1 MTELSGLYAITD
13 AGLIAPEHFPAAIR
27 AALCGG
33 AKIIQYRDK
42 SNDREQRFHQAT
54 IIQALCKQHGALLI
68 INDDVELARDVD
80 ADGVHIGLDDR
91 PIQDARTI
99 LGRERIIGVSCY
111 NQLTLAE
118 QAAHDGADYIAFGS
132 FFNSP
137 TKPRAVNADVS
148 LLQAARRFDVP
159 LCAIGGITLENASAL
174 IDAGADMVAV
184 ISAVFGSEDIELT
197 CHQFKQLFS

>member
-13 AGLIAPEHFPAAIR
+13 AGLIAPEHFPAAIS

-42 SNDREQRFHQAT
+42 SSDREQRLQQAT
-54 IIQALCKQHGALLI
+54 TIQSLCKQYGALLI

-80 ADGVHIGLDDR
+80 ADGVHIGLDDQ
-91 PIQDARTI
+91 PIGEARAI
-99 LGRERIIGVSCY
+99 LGHERIIGVSCY
-111 NQLTLAE
+111 NQLALAK
-118 QAAHDGADYIAFGS
+118 QAVHDGADYIAFGS

-137 TKPRAVNADVS
+137 TKPRAVSADVS
-148 LLQAARRFDVP
+148 LLQAARRFEVP
-159 LCAIGGITLENASAL
+159 LCAIGGITLENASTL

-184 ISAVFGSEDIELT
+184 ISAVFGSKDIELA
-197 CHQFKQLFS
+197 CRQFKQLFS